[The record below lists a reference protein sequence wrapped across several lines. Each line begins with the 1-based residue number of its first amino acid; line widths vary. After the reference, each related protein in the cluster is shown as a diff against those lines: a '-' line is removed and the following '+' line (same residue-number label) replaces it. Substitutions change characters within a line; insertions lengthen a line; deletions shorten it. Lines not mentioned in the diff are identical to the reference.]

1 MKLRG
6 LYLVTPDEVDT
17 NRLLDQV
24 EPLLATRPA
33 LIQYRNKL
41 ADGALRRTQ
50 ATALLARQLAV
61 TADSLLGR
69 DLRRAQLLAVQAY
82 RTEANPD
89 TLAITENETKG
100 GNVLTGAGL
109 TWALG
114 TVIQQPVLTSLP
126 PIWAAGFQMLAA
138 AFTDTCCPTMERA
151 RVINGSPREVK
162 AALPIWGI
170 KRRITR
176 SFFTRC

>member
-50 ATALLARQLAV
+50 ATASRGASPSQTARQA
-61 TADSLLGR
+61 
-69 DLRRAQLLAVQAY
+69 
-82 RTEANPD
+82 
-89 TLAITENETKG
+89 K
-100 GNVLTGAGL
+100 
-109 TWALG
+109 
-114 TVIQQPVLTSLP
+114 TVPVRPRPPSHATS
-126 PIWAAGFQMLAA
+126 
-138 AFTDTCCPTMERA
+138 
-151 RVINGSPREVK
+151 
-162 AALPIWGI
+162 
-170 KRRITR
+170 TR
-176 SFFTRC
+176 